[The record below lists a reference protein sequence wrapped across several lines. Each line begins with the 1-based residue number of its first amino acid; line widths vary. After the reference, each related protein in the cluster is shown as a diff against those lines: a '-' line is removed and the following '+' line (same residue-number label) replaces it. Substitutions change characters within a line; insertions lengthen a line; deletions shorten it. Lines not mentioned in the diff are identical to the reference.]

1 MKRQRPRR
9 SAWDPRPFPCAEAS
23 PLAPG
28 RARSHHGDRCIGPNS
43 HDWSRWLVPAPVLK
57 TGGSMPRKALRSVR
71 FRRQS
76 CTDAVIDKHGPL
88 HESRIYLAGG
98 SAESSHCWESPRAF
112 SVNSTYKLALSIHPG
127 ARIASAGIL
136 AIQIKCFNAFLP
148 DSVEARGEAGIEG
161 IRLTPGREAICSA
174 SEQIW
179 RTIFATFSRTAS
191 ALNEIVTLDVVKL
204 SR

>member
-1 MKRQRPRR
+1 M
-9 SAWDPRPFPCAEAS
+9 AEAS

-28 RARSHHGDRCIGPNS
+28 EPAVIMAIDASAPNS

-76 CTDAVIDKHGPL
+76 CTDAVMDKHGLL

-112 SVNSTYKLALSIHPG
+112 SVKSKYKLALSVHPG

-136 AIQIKCFNAFLP
+136 AIQIKCC
-148 DSVEARGEAGIEG
+148 D
-161 IRLTPGREAICSA
+161 
-174 SEQIW
+174 
-179 RTIFATFSRTAS
+179 
-191 ALNEIVTLDVVKL
+191 LD
-204 SR
+204 RRIDTH